1 MCYLRNKFQL
11 TKQQVPQKK
20 KPTWNGPSVPK
31 ENLGLKKSPNCKSPS
46 TIQSTHPE
54 SSRSPDSPTR
64 ERAGRPKPTNSSPPP
79 HPQQSCR
86 TKNPAAGARE
96 AVPPPP
102 ATAMRTSR
110 ARPHSRRSS
119 SPTASRSNSA
129 PSPSS
134 APRYST
140 HYPLPKS
147 HTSTISSP
155 ALELRG
161 SSERALAPPLSLRR
175 CCCRWCTCR

>member
-1 MCYLRNKFQL
+1 MA
-11 TKQQVPQKK
+11 QVYQKK
-20 KPTWNGPSVPK
+20 TWASKRAHLRPVHPSR
-31 ENLGLKKSPNCKSPS
+31 
-46 TIQSTHPE
+46 IQPE
-54 SSRSPDSPTR
+54 SRLADPRRRRRR
-64 ERAGRPKPTNSSPPP
+64 ERASRPKPPNSSPPP

-86 TKNPAAGARE
+86 RKNPATGAGE
-96 AVPPPP
+96 AAPPPP

-110 ARPHSRRSS
+110 AGPHSRRSS